1 MPGSTN
7 SSSDSGASTPER
19 LSFDNEN
26 SAVGT
31 PLTEK
36 SLLFDIDDIDFAVR
50 NAVREAV
57 NDQWILVVGGL
68 GFIGSHTV
76 WELAKAGYNVAIIDN
91 LSNSFFTVFE
101 KLQLMVDQHYSAPR
115 KNGHRPL
122 LKFHDADFRD
132 MNKMTAILEK
142 YDYPG
147 VMSFDSS
154 SVTLCNGQRSS
165 ISGVIHFAA
174 YKAVEESIQHPL
186 KYYSNNVGGLVD
198 FCALLQQFG
207 IKKMVFSSSAT
218 VYGTVADT
226 GVPLREEYVVGSGC
240 SGLTNP
246 YGRTKWMC
254 EAILSDLANSDPDWE
269 ITALRY
275 FNPIGCDESGLLGE
289 DPRAAATNLMPVV
302 LRVLTGALPAL
313 NVYGSDYDTH
323 DGTAVRDYIHVTD
336 LARGHLA
343 ALSNRPSGGFKVYN
357 LGTGQGYSVL
367 DVVNAMEK
375 ATQTKIPTNIVG
387 RRGGDVG
394 KCVALANKAEE
405 ELMWKTEKSLE
416 DCCND
421 LWRFLEGTSI
431 TKAQAC

>member
-1 MPGSTN
+1 M
-7 SSSDSGASTPER
+7 
-19 LSFDNEN
+19 
-26 SAVGT
+26 
-31 PLTEK
+31 
-36 SLLFDIDDIDFAVR
+36 
-50 NAVREAV
+50 
-57 NDQWILVVGGL
+57 
-68 GFIGSHTV
+68 
-76 WELAKAGYNVAIIDN
+76 AIIDN

-323 DGTAVRDYIHVTD
+323 DVTAVRDYIHVTD

>member
-1 MPGSTN
+1 MPGSTIC
-7 SSSDSGASTPER
+7 SSDSGASTPER
-19 LSFDNEN
+19 TSYDNESN
-26 SAVGT
+26 ALGT
-31 PLTEK
+31 PLTER
-36 SLLFDIDDIDFAVR
+36 SLLFDEDDIDFAVR
-50 NAVREAV
+50 NAI

-76 WELAKAGYNVAIIDN
+76 WELAKDGYNVAVVDN

-101 KLQLMVDQHYSAPR
+101 KLQSMVSQHYSLLG
-115 KNGHRPL
+115 KNGHRPSL
-122 LKFHDADFRD
+122 AFHDADFRN
-132 MNKMTAILEK
+132 MNKMKTILEA

-154 SVTLCNGQRSS
+154 SDTLGNGQRSS

-174 YKAVEESIQHPL
+174 YKAVEESIRQPL

-198 FCALLQQFG
+198 FCSLLQQFG

-226 GVPLREEYVVGSGC
+226 GVPLREEYVMGSGC

-254 EAILSDLANSDPDWE
+254 EAILSDLAHSDPDWE

-289 DPRAAATNLMPVV
+289 DPRVAATNLMPVV

-313 NVYGSDYDTH
+313 SVYGSDYDTH

-343 ALSNRPSGGFKVYN
+343 ALSNRPHGGFKVYN

-367 DVVNAMEK
+367 DVVSAMEQ
-375 ATQTKIPTNIVG
+375 ATQSKIPINIVG

-394 KCVALANKAEE
+394 KCVALAEKAQK
-405 ELMWKTEKSLE
+405 ELMWKTEKSLA
-416 DCCND
+416 DCCED
-421 LWRFLEGTSI
+421 LWRFLEGAAI
-431 TKAQAC
+431 TKGQVY